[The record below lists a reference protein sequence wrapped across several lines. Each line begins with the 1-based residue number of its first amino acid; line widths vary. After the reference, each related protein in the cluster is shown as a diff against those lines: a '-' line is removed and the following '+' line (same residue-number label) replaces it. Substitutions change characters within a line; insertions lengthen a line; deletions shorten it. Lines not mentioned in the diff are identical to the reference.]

1 MSQSFWSN
9 RANALFQE
17 SVSDAVQRGRE
28 LNERWKANDERRAL
42 FAQYAAALEA
52 AKVTGEFPVEFQNT
66 VPEDS
71 FTEQVGIK
79 VVALRELSKA
89 KPHHP
94 LVRSSIC
101 REDIARLTLIKL
113 NRANRPDGVDVTQ
126 FAPNELEANEI
137 FEHSPK

>member
-66 VPEDS
+66 VPEDLL
-71 FTEQVGIK
+71 TRQVGVK
-79 VVALRELSKA
+79 VVALRELLKA
-89 KPHHP
+89 NPQHP
-94 LVRSSIC
+94 LVKSAEC
-101 REDIARLTLIKL
+101 RTRIAKRTLVNF
-113 NRANRPDGVDVTQ
+113 NRANRPDSVDVTM
-126 FAPNELEANEI
+126 FAPNEEETEQI
-137 FEHSPK
+137 FSTCP